1 LASEEKAEKVFIR
14 KASGMVRGYNLTDM
28 FVFNMNGLAPAAM
41 MSTMIA
47 LSTAYYP
54 GSNVLW
60 TLLMSIPFV
69 LCFALSYGT
78 LAAAMP
84 RSGGDY
90 TFGSRV
96 LHPVAGIMGGW
107 MYDIV
112 VHLIADAIFPIY
124 FFTYVIPLTLVLSF
138 PGNATVQAIVPMMQE
153 TWVIAAFGLIVI
165 WVACLVAVIGRSAWR
180 PAQYLFCI
188 AGFVSVVII
197 VVILASSTQTG
208 FIAAFD
214 RFAAGYGTS
223 YSAITQTA
231 AAEGWAPAPF
241 SVWASVAPITY
252 MYMYIFTAWPIYM
265 ASEVKSGEKAV
276 PKSIVSSIMTA
287 LGIAIVIAALYYYAI
302 PNDFF
307 SALSYLAYVAPASYP
322 FPAFHNPEMI
332 TLMNVL
338 YPNPITTLLVGLG
351 LTLWN
356 LSFVFGDFVITVRC
370 LLYWAFD
377 RLLPQQFASVSPRW
391 KTPAF
396 ALVFYAICLSIV
408 LVLELQFHTIGVIT
422 NMAVMV
428 AVGFLPAQI
437 ACAFLASR
445 AKNIW
450 EKGPSWIQRKVA
462 GIPIPTIYG
471 TISSIFETFIILA
484 YLFIFPAFGGP
495 VTPVTIGFIVA
506 MLLICIPWYYYARYY
521 HMKKEGIDIAW
532 AFKEVPPA

>member
-1 LASEEKAEKVFIR
+1 MASELAEKVFVR
-14 KASGMVRGYNLTDM
+14 KASGMVKGYGLRDM

-96 LHPVAGIMGGW
+96 LHPTVGIMGGF

-112 VHLIADAIFPIY
+112 VHLIADSIFPIY

-138 PGNATVQAIVPMMQE
+138 PGNASVQAFVPVMQQP
-153 TWVIAAFGLIVI
+153 WAVAVFGLAVI
-165 WVACLVAVIGRSAWR
+165 WVACLVAVVGRPAWR
-180 PAQYLFCI
+180 PAQYVFCI
-188 AGFVSVVII
+188 AGFISVVII
-197 VVILASSTQTG
+197 VAILATSTQAG
-208 FIAAFD
+208 FMAAFD
-214 RFAAGYGTS
+214 RFGAGYGTS
-223 YSAITQTA
+223 YNGVMEKA
-231 AAEGWAPAPF
+231 ATEGWAAVPF
-241 SVWASVAPITY
+241 NLWASVAPITY

-287 LGIAIVIAALYYYAI
+287 LGIAILIAALYYYAV

-307 SALSYLAYVAPASYP
+307 SALSYLAYIKPSSYP
-322 FPAFHNPEMI
+322 FPFMPEMI
-332 TLMNVL
+332 TLINIL
-338 YPNPITTLLVGLG
+338 YTNPLTTFLVGMG

-377 RLLPQQFASVSPRW
+377 RLLPQQFASISPRW

-396 ALVFYAICLSIV
+396 SLVFYAVCLSIV
-408 LVLELQFHTIGVIT
+408 LLLELQYHTIGVIA

-437 ACAFLASR
+437 ACALLATR

-450 EKGPSWIQRKVA
+450 EKGPSWIQRRIA

-471 TISSIFETFIILA
+471 TISAIFETFIILA

-495 VTPVTIGFIVA
+495 VTPLTIGFIVA
-506 MLLICIPWYYYARYY
+506 MLLLCIPWYYYARYY